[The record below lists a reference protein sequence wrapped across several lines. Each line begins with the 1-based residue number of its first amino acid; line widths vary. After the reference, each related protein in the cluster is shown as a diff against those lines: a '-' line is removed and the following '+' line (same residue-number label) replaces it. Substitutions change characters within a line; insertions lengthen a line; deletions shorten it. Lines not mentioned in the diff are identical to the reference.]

1 MSISPVQEEREGK
14 ELPPLPATQG
24 VNEGELAL
32 AHALTSPHL
41 TSPQTPGSLCLLL
54 LSALQAPLAAC
65 TSLLRLDQTRHFFS
79 NTDRLQPL
87 VCVCVHTYKCTQ
99 GHTRVH
105 VLEYAHTCVHV
116 FVSMHMF

>member
-41 TSPQTPGSLCLLL
+41 TSPHLTPNPRLPM
-54 LSALQAPLAAC
+54 SALALCPPGTAC
-65 TSLLRLDQTRHFFS
+65 CMHLSPASRSNPTFLLKH
-79 NTDRLQPL
+79 
-87 VCVCVHTYKCTQ
+87 
-99 GHTRVH
+99 
-105 VLEYAHTCVHV
+105 
-116 FVSMHMF
+116 